1 MRSINFIRKF
11 ISKRTGSY
19 FGMSLKESF
28 NNTFKFSFSLFV
40 PLFTSAFALSRESTI
55 GSGFALFDGQGTGL
69 DGGGGQPCS
78 QGFLLPAQ
86 MRLGGR
92 RFRNESMHRMHN
104 AKITFGIMRL
114 RGNWGQFE
122 GSKEHYIGS
131 WI

>member
-69 DGGGGQPCS
+69 DGGGQPCS
-78 QGFLLPAQ
+78 QGFP
-86 MRLGGR
+86 R

-104 AKITFGIMRL
+104 AKITIGIMRL

>member
-86 MRLGGR
+86 MRLGG
-92 RFRNESMHRMHN
+92 E
-104 AKITFGIMRL
+104 KI
-114 RGNWGQFE
+114 
-122 GSKEHYIGS
+122 
-131 WI
+131 